1 MSKRK
6 NPLHI
11 RIRLLLILFCLTLLV
26 NGCDNQ
32 TSTDRAKGLSEQ
44 TVIPYDSLAMD
55 TVDDPMILRFAGWDM
70 GKQIHEKYGYQSH
83 QEAFIDY
90 TKILGKRKESIERY
104 LGKPSSHA
112 DEGYTYR
119 SNWGSITINYYK
131 GICHDLTVDYVYDFK
146 SYVVVLRGIGITSL
160 KRPFAMNDSSLIY
173 NKKIGNNLIDD
184 DAFKEEFVNTL
195 IVLPN
200 SSCPNWRISLI
211 M

>member
-44 TVIPYDSLAMD
+44 TVIPYASLAMD

-70 GKQIHEKYGYQSH
+70 GKQIHEKFGYQSH
-83 QEAFIDY
+83 QEALIDY

-104 LGKPSSHA
+104 LGKPSSHD

-146 SYVVVLRGIGITSL
+146 SGSSRILMEEKFHFTSPLDCHIQFPTVKEDPCSITFEASKPSGTRL
-160 KRPFAMNDSSLIY
+160 
-173 NKKIGNNLIDD
+173 
-184 DAFKEEFVNTL
+184 
-195 IVLPN
+195 
-200 SSCPNWRISLI
+200 
-211 M
+211 